1 MKITYIGH
9 ACFHIEDY
17 SGHTLAID
25 PYKPGSVP
33 GLKDHGLVADEVI
46 CSHNHYDHD
55 DFDGVGA
62 PENVWPGKFDIKTIK
77 TFHDDVQGAA
87 RGRNNINIINIDGKK
102 VVHMGDIG
110 CELTASQLD
119 QIKDCDILLI
129 PVGGFYTINA
139 RQAFV
144 MTKDINPR
152 IVIPMHYRGKTYGYK
167 EIATREEFD
176 QLVIAEGSRRV
187 IRHTSVFED
196 HDDYKCMVLLEPL
209 RAQ

>member
-1 MKITYIGH
+1 MLPSQ
-9 ACFHIEDY
+9 A
-17 SGHTLAID
+17 A
-25 PYKPGSVP
+25 
-33 GLKDHGLVADEVI
+33 ADEL
-46 CSHNHYDHD
+46 S
-55 DFDGVGA
+55 
-62 PENVWPGKFDIKTIK
+62 
-77 TFHDDVQGAA
+77 DV
-87 RGRNNINIINIDGKK
+87 REKIDVK
-102 VVHMGDIG
+102 
-110 CELTASQLD
+110 LSQLD
-119 QIKDCDILLI
+119 QLKDCDILLI

-167 EIATREEFD
+167 EIATREEYE

>member
-9 ACFHIEDY
+9 ACFLIEDNA
-17 SGHTLAID
+17 GHTIVTD
-25 PYKPGSVP
+25 PYRHGSVP

-46 CSHNHYDHD
+46 CSHSHHDHD

-62 PENVWPGKFDIKTIK
+62 PENAWPGKFDVKIIR

-87 RGRNNINIINIDGKK
+87 RGRNNISIINIDGQK

-110 CELTASQLD
+110 CELSASQLD
-119 QIKDCDILLI
+119 QIRGCDVLLI

-139 RQAFV
+139 RQAFA
-144 MTKDINPR
+144 MTKDIDPR
-152 IVIPMHYRGKTYGYK
+152 VVIPMHYRGATFGYK
-167 EIATREEFD
+167 EIATREEFE
-176 QLVIAEGSRRV
+176 QLVLAKGDRRV
-187 IRHTSVFED
+187 VRHTSVFED

-209 RAQ
+209 RA

>member
-9 ACFHIEDY
+9 ACFLIEDNA
-17 SGHTLAID
+17 GHTIAID
-25 PYKPGSVP
+25 PYQRDSVP
-33 GLKDHGLVADEVI
+33 GLAYHDLVADEVI

-62 PENVWPGKFDIKTIK
+62 PENAWSGKFDVTIIR

-87 RGRNNINIINIDGKK
+87 RGRNNISVINIDGKK

-119 QIKDCDILLI
+119 QIRGCDVLLI

-139 RQAFV
+139 RQAFN
-144 MTKDINPR
+144 MTKDIDPR
-152 IVIPMHYRGKTYGYK
+152 VVIPMHYRGKTFGYDK
-167 EIATREEFD
+167 IATREEFE
-176 QLVIAEGSRRV
+176 QLILAEGKRRV

-196 HDDYKCMVLLEPL
+196 HEDYKCMVLLEPL
-209 RAQ
+209 RA

>member
-9 ACFHIEDY
+9 ACFLIEDNA
-17 SGHTLAID
+17 GHTLAID
-25 PYKPGSVP
+25 PYQRNSVP
-33 GLKDHGLVADEVI
+33 GLAYHDLVADEVI

-62 PENVWPGKFDIKTIK
+62 PENPWSGKFDVKIIR

-87 RGRNNINIINIDGKK
+87 RGRNNISIINIDGKK

-119 QIKDCDILLI
+119 QLRGCDVLMI

-139 RQAFV
+139 RQAFG
-144 MTKDINPR
+144 MTKDIDPR
-152 IVIPMHYRGKTYGYK
+152 VVIPMHYRGKTFGYDK
-167 EIATREEFD
+167 IATREEFE
-176 QLVIAEGSRRV
+176 QLILAQGSRRV

-209 RAQ
+209 RA